1 MPIMV
6 LIYQIVIVATLAAA
20 RIHSRRAS
28 TAAALV
34 WSATTLILV
43 FMPWLMALQLAVI
56 WGTRHVLS
64 ENERLELPE
73 GDPARVYV
81 LIAAGCLCSVPFLLP
96 FAVPLVAGAG
106 VAGWATWR
114 RIRKADESDLPR
126 IPLSDVTHTT
136 PKWMAHYVRACESPA
151 ESAFLRAMVS
161 RYDLKP
167 SGGRLAAKGISLE
180 LQKPIGR
187 YRADFVANGNLV
199 VEIDGAAYHG
209 SPEAKARDARRDQ
222 DMRRMRYHVLRIPA
236 KTVFRTPGRATRMV
250 EEAAARIH

>member
-56 WGTRHVLS
+56 WGTKHVLS
-64 ENERLELPE
+64 ENERLELPQ
-73 GDPARVYV
+73 GDPGRIYV
-81 LIAAGCLCSVPFLLP
+81 LVAAGCLCSIPFLMP
-96 FAVPLVAGAG
+96 FAVPLVAGASI
-106 VAGWATWR
+106 AGLATWG

-126 IPLSDVTHTT
+126 IPLEDVTKST
-136 PKWMAHYVRACESPA
+136 PRWVAHYLRACESPA
-151 ESAFLRAMVS
+151 ETAFLRAMVS
-161 RYDLKP
+161 RYNLKP
-167 SGGRLAAKGISLE
+167 DRGRLCSRGLSLE

-187 YRADFVANGNLV
+187 YRADFVANGSLV
-199 VEIDGAAYHG
+199 IEIDGAAYHG
-209 SPEAKARDARRDQ
+209 SAEAKARDARRDA
-222 DMRRMRYHVLRIPA
+222 DMRKMRYHVVRIPA
-236 KTVFRTPGRATRMV
+236 KTVFGTPGRATRMV
-250 EEAAARIH
+250 EEAAARMR